1 MIRQYWFRWW
11 LGAVRQR
18 AIKWANV
25 DLVLCHNIAS
35 LRPNELTVLRS
46 CHCYCKPKQAIEQK
60 SSCHWFDMPRSSYSA
75 TVVTYSLSSRNCMYF
90 ISNACVSA
98 AIHFQPTME
107 RHMKMTLNTD
117 LHVAFMTL
125 ILRIYWSKTHDIKW
139 NKALGTML
147 RNS

>member
-46 CHCYCKPKQAIEQK
+46 CHCYYKPKQAIEQK
-60 SSCHWFDMPRSSYSA
+60 SSCHWFDMLWSSYSA
-75 TVVTYSLSSRNCMYF
+75 TVMTYALSSRNFMYF
-90 ISNACVSA
+90 LSNACVSA
-98 AIHFQPTME
+98 AIHFQRTME

-117 LHVAFMTL
+117 FTCNLHDLNSTNVLMQDTW
-125 ILRIYWSKTHDIKW
+125 YQVKQSTW
-139 NKALGTML
+139 
-147 RNS
+147 RNAT